1 MSPSVGNLALDGL
14 VRNNPATIQ
23 LLGLCPLLAVST
35 TFATSLALGLTT
47 LVVLTV
53 SSALVSLLRSWIVP
67 VIRLPAQILIIASAV
82 TCADLILQAWAFEL
96 HSRIGLFIALIVT
109 NCTILARAEAF
120 ARRHGVVTATVDGI
134 AMGSGFLVA
143 ILVLG
148 SVREVLGHGTLG
160 ANLHLLWPGLTET
173 GLQVAD
179 GGLLI
184 ILLPPGAFL
193 VFGCLLALSNTLN
206 ARWIPSFD
214 ATDEDVGTD
223 PYSNTDRP
231 DMIGSDR

>member
-1 MSPSVGNLALDGL
+1 MKLSIGSLALDGL

-53 SSALVSLLRSWIVP
+53 SCALVSLLRSWIVQ

-82 TCADLILQAWAFEL
+82 TFADLVLQAWAFEL

-120 ARRHGVVTATVDGI
+120 ARRHGVITSTVDGI
-134 AMGSGFLVA
+134 MMGSGFLVA

-148 SVREVLGHGTLG
+148 SVREILGHGTLG
-160 ANLHLLWPGLTET
+160 ANLHLLWPGFTET
-173 GLQVAD
+173 GLQFAG

-184 ILLPPGAFL
+184 VLLPPGAFV
-193 VFGCLLALSNTLN
+193 VFGCLLALLNMLN
-206 ARWIPSFD
+206 ARWGFSRE
-214 ATDEDVGTD
+214 TTEEEGG
-223 PYSNTDRP
+223 PYPIRDRP
-231 DMIGSDR
+231 DIIGSDR